1 MNGNKTIWL
10 MRHGSLPEEFDGQ
23 LIGSRDVPLSE
34 QGRDEAIAAAQLI
47 ARLGDFEHV
56 WCSPQLRARQTAEL
70 ALSMAQLAN
79 MELLPE
85 LCEMCFGE
93 LEGLTGDEVAASH
106 PDAYAAWSG
115 DNLDFTFPGGESL
128 RDLAERVAALKARV
142 LAVRGDVLMVSH
154 GGPLLELLCA
164 LLGLPRSR
172 RMSFKLDRGALC
184 RIDISPDGVGVLGVL
199 NVKPEASL
207 GAKPDS
213 VRKPCQSR

>member
-1 MNGNKTIWL
+1 
-10 MRHGSLPEEFDGQ
+10 MRHGSLPEQFDGQ

-34 QGRDEAIAAAQLI
+34 RGCGEAMAAAELI
-47 ARLGDFEHV
+47 AKLGNFERV

-70 ALSMAQLAN
+70 ALSAPQLAR

-85 LCEMCFGE
+85 LREMCFGE

-106 PDAYAAWSG
+106 PDAYAAWTG

-154 GGPLLELLCA
+154 SGPLLDLLCA
-164 LLGLPRSR
+164 FLDLPRSR

-184 RIDISPDGVGVLGVL
+184 RIDIHPDGVGVLAAL
-199 NVKPEASL
+199 NVKPEVVFGVKPAS
-207 GAKPDS
+207 ART
-213 VRKPCQSR
+213 VCQFR